1 MLELSAFVN
10 VATRVALLLT
20 FISFIEDVAYEV
32 CNQTS
37 AFILVNIARM
47 YFLDCQGRPG
57 RI

>member
-10 VATRVALLLT
+10 VATRVPLLLT
-20 FISFIEDVAYEV
+20 FISFIEGMAYEV

-47 YFLDCQGRPG
+47 
-57 RI
+57 